1 MLFQNFTV
9 LHVSSD
15 ISVLVS
21 LIMPFFYA
29 QQSAF
34 AGGCDFAAFKVLKM
48 DESSDDELPVSVAF
62 TDSKEKALTKIK
74 EVKNALK
81 R

>member
-21 LIMPFFYA
+21 LIMPFF
-29 QQSAF
+29 
-34 AGGCDFAAFKVLKM
+34 M
-48 DESSDDELPVSVAF
+48 PSSLHLLVVVILLLLRF
-62 TDSKEKALTKIK
+62 
-74 EVKNALK
+74 
-81 R
+81 